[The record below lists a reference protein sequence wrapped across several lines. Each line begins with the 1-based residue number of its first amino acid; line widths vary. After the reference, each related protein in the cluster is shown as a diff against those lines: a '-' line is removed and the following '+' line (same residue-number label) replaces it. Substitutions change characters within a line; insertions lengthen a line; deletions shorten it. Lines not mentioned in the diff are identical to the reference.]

1 MRAKRFQRP
10 LSWRS
15 LSLSRK
21 DHLKSESRRSKG
33 ALFRSPSIYEDERET
48 MGDEEKED
56 GDVMASYLA
65 EKICPLTP
73 SQKPTNI
80 SHLVQRNPQL
90 SSPSMEVDGQQ
101 QQQQQQHPDIDENP
115 LSRAVIPASSTAGS
129 FCSIM

>member
-48 MGDEEKED
+48 MGDEDKED

-101 QQQQQQHPDIDENP
+101 QQQPDIDENP
-115 LSRAVIPASSTAGS
+115 LVRAVIPASSTAGS

>member
-48 MGDEEKED
+48 MGMGDADKED

-90 SSPSMEVDGQQ
+90 SPPPSMEVDEPQQ
-101 QQQQQQHPDIDENP
+101 KPEVDDNP
-115 LSRAVIPASSTAGS
+115 FGRAVVPASSISGT
-129 FCSIM
+129 FCSMM